1 MGVVRFTNEYSDN
14 EIQKMSNILTL
25 EKIGLSSDLI
35 CTFLNGNE
43 VKKIDILNQQR
54 LILLDDVH
62 LKYQQVDCIDHLLY
76 QLKKERG
83 LQHGK
88 N

>member
-1 MGVVRFTNEYSDN
+1 M
-14 EIQKMSNILTL
+14 
-25 EKIGLSSDLI
+25 
-35 CTFLNGNE
+35 

-76 QLKKERG
+76 Q
-83 LQHGK
+83 
-88 N
+88 

>member
-1 MGVVRFTNEYSDN
+1 M
-14 EIQKMSNILTL
+14 
-25 EKIGLSSDLI
+25 
-35 CTFLNGNE
+35 FLDGNV